1 MGNRIYSMMS
11 EEFYVPESIRSFID
25 TYEAS
30 ESILIIGTIETVT
43 ITY

>member
-11 EEFYVPESIRSFID
+11 EEFYVLDSIRSFID

-30 ESILIIGTIETVT
+30 ELRLIR
-43 ITY
+43 